1 MRHVNRTVHVTVMP
15 TGVMSFHR
23 AVDDRRV
30 VHDRGVVDDHRLGTL
45 SPASVFVEGLLA
57 ARISITAHLM
67 SGDGLGS
74 IFLHYFF
81 SSYFIPQIVFG
92 PVNRSILFAN
102 LLALHSAGWG
112 TALRM
117 LAVRLF
123 LHHLSA
129 LIGRSRLDIAAI
141 CGGFGLQRNSRR

>member
-1 MRHVNRTVHVTVMP
+1 MRHVNRAVHVTVIP

-23 AVDDRRV
+23 AVDDRCV
-30 VHDRGVVDDHRLGTL
+30 VHDRGVIDDHSLRNF
-45 SPASVFVEGLLA
+45 SPAIIFVEGLLS

-67 SGDGLGS
+67 SGDSLGS

-81 SSYFIPQIVFG
+81 SPYFVSQIVFG
-92 PVNRSILFAN
+92 PVHRSILFAN
-102 LLALHSAGWG
+102 LLALHSSGG
-112 TALRM
+112 GKALRM
-117 LAVRLF
+117 LAVRPF

-141 CGGFGLQRNSRR
+141 CGWFSLQLNS